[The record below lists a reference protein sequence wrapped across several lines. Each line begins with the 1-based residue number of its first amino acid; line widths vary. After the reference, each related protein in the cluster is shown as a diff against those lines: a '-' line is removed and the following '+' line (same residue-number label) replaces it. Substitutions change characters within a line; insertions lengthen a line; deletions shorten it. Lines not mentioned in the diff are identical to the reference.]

1 MIARILV
8 RSVYT
13 HSIRSFLDLRSYA
26 LASLIIVGCLVE
38 IRSVTVVDNAIAIPQ
53 YKQIGATL

>member
-1 MIARILV
+1 MRRSRAMIARILV

-38 IRSVTVVDNAIAIPQ
+38 IRSVTMVDNPIAIP
-53 YKQIGATL
+53 